1 MSEPAPI
8 ETTST
13 CPVPPPTSDRVLLSH
28 GGGGGMSRRL
38 IRDVFK
44 KHFKSPELARDHDGA
59 YLRVGDKLLAFTTD
73 GHVVSPPFFP
83 GGDIGSLA
91 IHGTVNDLAS
101 CGAKARWI
109 SAGFILEEGFPIAD
123 LERIVASMAHAA
135 SEAGVELVTGDT
147 KVVEHGKGDGLF
159 ITTSG
164 IGEVLAEPP
173 PCPSRVRPGDVV
185 ILSGPIGL
193 HGMAILSIR
202 EGLAFE
208 TELQSDSAPLGTLV
222 ESVYAAGI
230 RPHCL
235 RDATRG
241 GVAATLDE
249 IAQASG
255 AGILLD
261 EEAVPVPEAV
271 KGACEMLGLDPLHVA
286 NEGKMLLI
294 VAPEDEAAT
303 LEAVRNHPLG
313 RDAVTIGRVT
323 AEDPGCVVV
332 RTAIGSMF
340 VLDIPAGEELPR
352 IC

>member
-1 MSEPAPI
+1 
-8 ETTST
+8 
-13 CPVPPPTSDRVLLSH
+13 
-28 GGGGGMSRRL
+28 
-38 IRDVFK
+38 
-44 KHFKSPELARDHDGA
+44 
-59 YLRVGDKLLAFTTD
+59 
-73 GHVVSPPFFP
+73 
-83 GGDIGSLA
+83 
-91 IHGTVNDLAS
+91 
-101 CGAKARWI
+101 
-109 SAGFILEEGFPIAD
+109 
-123 LERIVASMAHAA
+123 
-135 SEAGVELVTGDT
+135 
-147 KVVEHGKGDGLF
+147 VEHGKGDGLF

-173 PCPSRVRPGDVV
+173 PDPSRVTPGDVV

-202 EGLAFE
+202 EGLDFE

-261 EEAVPVPEAV
+261 EEAVPVPDAV
-271 KGACEMLGLDPLHVA
+271 RGACEMLGLDPLHVA

-313 RDAVTIGRVT
+313 RDAVTIGRVR
-323 AEDPGCVVV
+323 AQDPRCVVV
-332 RTAIGSMF
+332 RTALGSTF